1 MKSLLIVYPTE
12 TKKEYPD
19 RDLYSPVV
27 SPTGRRAL
35 ELHKHLMG
43 GNIPIHLVG
52 RSMGMPCFFVL
63 MLPFLNRHSFFEVI
77 TMRTLTS
84 YNEDNFRQIE
94 QYKGYIGGTFSAPW
108 CPPCQASE
116 EMFSQ
121 FADRLDGDIQ
131 VGKVNVDQAPVLT
144 TKYEIWGYRLC

>member
-1 MKSLLIVYPTE
+1 
-12 TKKEYPD
+12 
-19 RDLYSPVV
+19 
-27 SPTGRRAL
+27 
-35 ELHKHLMG
+35 
-43 GNIPIHLVG
+43 
-52 RSMGMPCFFVL
+52 MGMPYFFVL
-63 MLPFLNRHSFFEVI
+63 TLPFLKCLSFCEVI
-77 TMRTLTS
+77 TMRTLTA

-94 QYKGYIGGTFSAPW
+94 QYKGISVVRFSASW

-144 TKYEIWGYRLC
+144 TKYDIWGLPSVLIFYEGQLVKRIPGVKSVSVYAQAIEDVKKGQ